1 MSNDMSSIQI
11 LLRNMERQQINTAID
26 EQYAKLSKEMD
37 FEAKNS
43 VKKKDKKKTKTN
55 GGTDLDHR
63 KNDDDNKHKSKP
75 IVSKKN
81 DPLLQKL
88 VNEGLATVGKSKPI
102 TKKKPF
108 KVSGEL
114 DYKAYNK
121 LSIDNQLKYDR
132 TMAGAYKEAGK
143 GNYQRP
149 TQKKAPVKNITTVN
163 WGDYDKK
170 MLDAELTAKKNK
182 QSEVIYNIKKP
193 NYKPTSGIRKVFFGN
208 PNPILMD
215 YGTI

>member
-26 EQYAKLSKEMD
+26 EQYAKLSKEMA

-43 VKKKDKKKTKTN
+43 VKNSVKTKTN
-55 GGTDLDHR
+55 GSNNLDHR

-88 VNEGLATVGKSKPI
+88 VDEGLATVGKTKPI

-114 DYKAYNK
+114 DYKAYNL

-132 TMAGAYKEAGK
+132 EMATAYTEAGRK
-143 GNYQRP
+143 KYYQRP
-149 TQKKAPVKNITTVN
+149 TQTKILPI
-163 WGDYDKK
+163 
-170 MLDAELTAKKNK
+170 
-182 QSEVIYNIKKP
+182 
-193 NYKPTSGIRKVFFGN
+193 YKPPKNGLTKTGLTKVFFGN
-208 PNPILMD
+208 PNKKPILMD

>member
-26 EQYAKLSKEMD
+26 EQYAKLSKEMA

-43 VKKKDKKKTKTN
+43 VKNSVKTKTN
-55 GGTDLDHR
+55 GSNNLDHR

-88 VNEGLATVGKSKPI
+88 VDEGLATVGKTKPI

-114 DYKAYNK
+114 DYKAYNL

-149 TQKKAPVKNITTVN
+149 TQKK
-163 WGDYDKK
+163 
-170 MLDAELTAKKNK
+170 
-182 QSEVIYNIKKP
+182 VIPI
-193 NYKPTSGIRKVFFGN
+193 YKPPKNGLTKTGLTKVFFGN
-208 PNPILMD
+208 PNKKPILMD

>member
-26 EQYAKLSKEMD
+26 EQYAKLSKEMA

-43 VKKKDKKKTKTN
+43 VKNSVKTKTN
-55 GGTDLDHR
+55 AIGVADLDHR

-88 VNEGLATVGKSKPI
+88 VDEGLATVGKTKPI

-114 DYKAYNK
+114 DYKAYNL

-149 TQKKAPVKNITTVN
+149 TQKK
-163 WGDYDKK
+163 
-170 MLDAELTAKKNK
+170 
-182 QSEVIYNIKKP
+182 VIPI
-193 NYKPTSGIRKVFFGN
+193 YKPPKNGLTKTGLTKVFFRN
-208 PNPILMD
+208 PNKKPILMD